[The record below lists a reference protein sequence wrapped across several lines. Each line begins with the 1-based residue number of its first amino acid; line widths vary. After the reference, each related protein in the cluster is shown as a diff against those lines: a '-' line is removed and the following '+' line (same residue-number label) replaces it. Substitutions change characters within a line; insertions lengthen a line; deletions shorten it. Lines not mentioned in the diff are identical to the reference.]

1 MPLSSPRTFSALLT
15 LALGCAGVKSP
26 PESPPISTGAA
37 GHAAAGT
44 GGSVTGAAGASGAPT
59 PFGFSGSTP
68 ASAGGPGGAAGS
80 SGSNAGGAWPP
91 AGFINVTAST
101 VGGYALGPEVIPG
114 GSGGAS
120 GVEDAGTKIGACVGL
135 YALVRDFKMGN
146 HPGGHP
152 DFETAMSVDDR
163 GIVAADLGADSKP
176 VYAHPGG
183 TTLTTHG
190 KGPFDQWYNDV
201 PDVNHTF
208 VLALHLIQQN
218 NVYTFQADQF
228 FPLDGQG
235 FGNEGE
241 PHNFSFTT
249 EIHTAFTY
257 NGGESF
263 TFIGDD
269 DVWVFINKKLVIDLG
284 GRHSQETGTVNLD
297 AQSAQLGLATG
308 HVYDLSVFHAER
320 HTKQS
325 TFRIDTTLA
334 FVDCGQL
341 PPSVVIP

>member
-1 MPLSSPRTFSALLT
+1 MPLWSRWTFPVLLT
-15 LALGCAGVKSP
+15 LALGCAGVNAPQDSP
-26 PESPPISTGAA
+26 PPSTGAA
-37 GHAAAGT
+37 GHGTTGT
-44 GGSVTGAAGASGAPT
+44 GGAAVTPT
-59 PFGFSGSTP
+59 PFGFGGST
-68 ASAGGPGGAAGS
+68 ASSAGAAGS
-80 SGSNAGGAWPP
+80 TGSSAVGVWPP
-91 AGFINVTAST
+91 AGFVNVTDST
-101 VGGYALGPEVIPG
+101 VGGYALGPEVVAG
-114 GSGGAS
+114 GNGGPSGGR
-120 GVEDAGTKIGACVGL
+120 DAGTTIGCVGL
-135 YALVRDFKMGN
+135 YGIVRDFKMGN

-152 DFETAMSVDDR
+152 DFETAMSGDDH
-163 GIVAADLGADSKP
+163 GIVAVDLGADSKP

-183 TTLTTHG
+183 TTPSTHG

-201 PDVNHTF
+201 PGVNQTF
-208 VLALHLIQQN
+208 VLALHLVQQN
-218 NVYTFQADQF
+218 NIYTFQADQF

-257 NGGESF
+257 KGGESF

-297 AQSAQLGLATG
+297 AQSAALGIVTG

-320 HTKQS
+320 HTNQS
-325 TFRIDTTLA
+325 HFRIDTTLA

-341 PPSVVIP
+341 PSGVIP